1 MNYRPIL
8 KSVEVPL
15 QKLLLDPNNPR
26 FLEDH
31 SVRIDEKDFANSG
44 VQAETARRMRKEAF
58 RLDELKKSIET
69 NGWQP
74 VDMIFVRSIAALPGH
89 FVVLEGNRRLMSLRD
104 IVNNVG
110 GNSRK
115 DILEAVDPLHVL
127 EVVGTTD
134 VEESRAQIT
143 YLLGVRHH
151 GSLKTW
157 GPFAQAHNL
166 YERYLQEG
174 KMTDATFRWDTAI
187 AGKISDR
194 LSVAVSRIE
203 ERLRT
208 YIAMKQLHEDPEI
221 GKIGIEGR
229 YYSLV
234 REVLP
239 PGKSNSSL
247 RQYVVQDPSTFKLD
261 EPSIR
266 RLDAVCHF
274 SSENRK
280 GAPIRSPDEWRPL
293 AKILSDDDPE
303 RKVSML
309 KEVEQE
315 KKTPSDVSAR
325 RQAELRQPRWDR
337 WLNEVAELLKRLQV
351 VNIDCDDERTM
362 IVTTRLAKLLD
373 TLPSQT
379 QKSPATSEG

>member
-1 MNYRPIL
+1 VNYRPKL
-8 KSVEVPL
+8 EVIKAPL

-31 SVRIDEKDFANSG
+31 SERVDEKDFADSG
-44 VQAETARRMRKEAF
+44 VQSVTADRMRKEVF

-74 VDMIFVRSIAALPGH
+74 VDMIFVRRLEALPGQY
-89 FVVLEGNRRLMSLRD
+89 VVLEGNRRLMALRD
-104 IVNNVG
+104 LKNDGKLIG
-110 GNSRK
+110 
-115 DILEAVDPLHVL
+115 DIATAVDPLHVL
-127 EVVGTTD
+127 EVVGTAD

-174 KMTDATFRWDTAI
+174 KMTDATFRWDERI
-187 AGKISDR
+187 AEKIGDR
-194 LSVAVSRIE
+194 LSVDVKKIE

-208 YIAMKQLHEDPEI
+208 YIAMKQLHEVPEI
-221 GKIGIEGR
+221 GKIGIQGK

-234 REVLP
+234 QEVLP
-239 PGKSNSSL
+239 PGKPKSPL

-261 EPSIR
+261 DASIR

-274 SSENRK
+274 STAEREY
-280 GAPIRSPDEWRPL
+280 APISSPDEWRPL
-293 AKILSDDDPE
+293 ASILGDSDPE
-303 RKVSML
+303 KRAAMLRKIEEG
-309 KEVEQE
+309 KES
-315 KKTPSDVSAR
+315 PSDVWAL

-337 WLNEVAELLKRLQV
+337 WLVEVAELLRKLQV
-351 VNIDCDDERTM
+351 GNIDRDDARTRN
-362 IVTTRLAKLLD
+362 VTTRLAKILD
-373 TLPSQT
+373 ALPEQP
-379 QKSPATSEG
+379 QNCPATKEH

>member
-1 MNYRPIL
+1 VNYRPQLRNI
-8 KSVEVPL
+8 EVPL
-15 QKLLLDPNNPR
+15 LKLLLDPNNPR

-31 SVRIDEKDFANSG
+31 STRVDDKDFADGG
-44 VQAETARRMRKEAF
+44 VQTETAKRMRKEAF

-74 VDMIFVRSIAALPGH
+74 VDMIFVRHLEALPGH
-89 FVVLEGNRRLMSLRD
+89 YVVLEGNRRLMALWELKSEGRLKGD
-104 IVNNVG
+104 IAA
-110 GNSRK
+110 
-115 DILEAVDPLHVL
+115 EVDPLHVL
-127 EVVGTTD
+127 EVVGTSN

-174 KMTDATFRWDTAI
+174 KMADATFRWDEGI
-187 AGKISDR
+187 AGKIGDR
-194 LSVAVSRIE
+194 LSVDVKIIE
-203 ERLRT
+203 QRLRT

-221 GKIGIEGR
+221 RKIGMKGS

-239 PGKSNSSL
+239 PGQAKSPL
-247 RQYVVQDPSTFKLD
+247 RKYVVQDPSTFKVD
-261 EPSIR
+261 APSLR

-274 SSENRK
+274 SVEGREH
-280 GAPIRSPDEWRPL
+280 APISSPDEWRPL
-293 AKILSDDDPE
+293 AKILSDDDSE
-303 RKVSML
+303 KRVNML
-309 KEVEQE
+309 IEVEVE
-315 KKTPSDVSAR
+315 KKAPSDVSAR

-337 WLNEVAELLKRLQV
+337 WLDEV
-351 VNIDCDDERTM
+351 
-362 IVTTRLAKLLD
+362 AKLLKKLQVGNVD
-373 TLPSQT
+373 REDARTQEVASRLAEILDSLPGDLQSF
-379 QKSPATSEG
+379 PAARSAK